1 MSIPQA
7 IPSVQA
13 VLGLSA
19 RRGNGSQPFAL
30 PIPNILVASSQAE
43 RFNEAPSQA
52 ASWTPATVQVGG
64 IWLFQETVQSLK
76 QTPWSSSPLDMA
88 RAALT
93 QGQNRMRELPQG
105 MLTQHALM
113 VAWGE
118 FAHEMG
124 LIPKLLRVSIPQK
137 SVVHTPQAKV
147 LTFLMG
153 ILTGITHLKDLN
165 EGPHPLAHDWPATRA
180 WGLDSLAHY
189 SGVSRTLAACDETTQ
204 EAITQVLHE
213 VEQPFIDQEVELLL
227 EQTQTLLLDL
237 DLTHR
242 QVSNTSTTYPD
253 AQFGWQDDKIGL
265 GYDAALVTLT
275 SLTYGRL
282 FLSGFHH
289 PRHTMS
295 LPRLQKMVCAAEKR
309 LGRQPR
315 RRTEL
320 VEQRLRKLNKI
331 VTRRHDWL
339 SAQLA
344 RKRVLMDQQD
354 TLPLTV
360 TQLKTEV
367 ATLEATYQAEGRKER
382 PHSKLAMARRRLAA
396 ALRKL
401 AKIPERWQQAERAA
415 ASHRARLDQLQAERT
430 ELKAHRARLRSH
442 NESNPVPVP
451 VIVRLDAGFGT
462 GPNLTWLIE
471 MGYIIYTKACNAQV
485 AAKLRD
491 KVNPD
496 DRWTRVGKNAE
507 MIAWDEQYI
516 NGCPYPL
523 TLALE
528 RFHTPKKQKHS
539 TLIVYRDDGQQLT
552 LPAWFNFYN
561 GRQTIEAGIKETNV
575 VFKMHPLKMR
585 SRGGI
590 ALQEQFVLFAANF
603 IRLARV
609 WLRERVSCS
618 NRKFDDA
625 LTRVK
630 DLVRVGANTSAWVVG
645 QYADLLVKFDN
656 TGAYPGV
663 ELRLAGSWRTR
674 PPIRPHRKV
683 RRFDFRNDSVS
694 GCT

>member
-1 MSIPQA
+1 
-7 IPSVQA
+7 
-13 VLGLSA
+13 
-19 RRGNGSQPFAL
+19 
-30 PIPNILVASSQAE
+30 
-43 RFNEAPSQA
+43 
-52 ASWTPATVQVGG
+52 
-64 IWLFQETVQSLK
+64 
-76 QTPWSSSPLDMA
+76 
-88 RAALT
+88 
-93 QGQNRMRELPQG
+93 MRELPQG
-105 MLTQHALM
+105 IFTQHALM

-118 FAHEMG
+118 FAYEIG
-124 LIPKLLRVSIPQK
+124 LIPKILRVPISQK
-137 SVVHTPQAKV
+137 SVVHMPQAKA

-153 ILTGITHLKDLN
+153 TLTGITHLKDLN
-165 EGPHPLAHDWPATRA
+165 EGPHPLAHDWPAIRA

-189 SGVSRTLAACDETTQ
+189 SGVSRTLAACDKTTQ

-227 EQTQTLLLDL
+227 KKTKTLLLDL

-253 AQFGWQDDKIGL
+253 AQFGWQDDKVGL

-295 LPRLQKMVCAAEKR
+295 LPRLQKMVYAAEKR
-309 LGRQPR
+309 LSRQPR

-320 VEQRLRKLNKI
+320 VEQRLRVLNK
-331 VTRRHDWL
+331 VMARKLDWL

-344 RKRVLMDQQD
+344 KKKELLGLQE

-360 TQLKTEV
+360 AQLEAEV
-367 ATLEATYQAEGRKER
+367 ASLEASYEALGREGR
-382 PHSKLAMARRRLAA
+382 PYSKLAKARRRLAA
-396 ALRKL
+396 AQRKL
-401 AKIPERWQQAERAA
+401 ARVPERLQKAKRAA
-415 ASHRARLDQLQAERT
+415 ATHRARLDPLQAERA
-430 ELKAHRARLRSH
+430 ELKAYLDRLRRD
-442 NESNPVPVP
+442 NENNPEPVT
-451 VIVRLDAGFGT
+451 IILRLDAGFGT
-462 GPNLTWLIE
+462 GPNLAWLIE
-471 MGYIIYTKACNAQV
+471 MGYIIYTKAFNAQV

-491 KVNPD
+491 KVKPGD
-496 DRWTRVGKNAE
+496 GWTRVGNNAD

-516 NGCPYPL
+516 NHCPYPL
-523 TLALE
+523 TMALE
-528 RFHTPKKQKHS
+528 RFHTPKEQKHS
-539 TLIVYRDDGQQLT
+539 ALIVYRDDGQHFT

-590 ALQEQFVLFAANF
+590 ALQEQFALFAANF
-603 IRLARV
+603 VRLATV

-618 NRKFDDA
+618 SQRFDEA
-625 LTRVK
+625 LTRIK
-630 DLVRVGANTSAWVVG
+630 AMVRVGANTSAWVVG
-645 QYADLLVKFDN
+645 QHADLLVRFDD

-674 PPIRPHRKV
+674 PPIRPRKKV
-683 RRFDFRNDSVS
+683 RKFDFRNDFAS

>member
-1 MSIPQA
+1 
-7 IPSVQA
+7 
-13 VLGLSA
+13 
-19 RRGNGSQPFAL
+19 
-30 PIPNILVASSQAE
+30 
-43 RFNEAPSQA
+43 
-52 ASWTPATVQVGG
+52 
-64 IWLFQETVQSLK
+64 
-76 QTPWSSSPLDMA
+76 
-88 RAALT
+88 
-93 QGQNRMRELPQG
+93 
-105 MLTQHALM
+105 
-113 VAWGE
+113 
-118 FAHEMG
+118 
-124 LIPKLLRVSIPQK
+124 
-137 SVVHTPQAKV
+137 
-147 LTFLMG
+147 
-153 ILTGITHLKDLN
+153 
-165 EGPHPLAHDWPATRA
+165 
-180 WGLDSLAHY
+180 
-189 SGVSRTLAACDETTQ
+189 
-204 EAITQVLHE
+204 
-213 VEQPFIDQEVELLL
+213 
-227 EQTQTLLLDL
+227 
-237 DLTHR
+237 
-242 QVSNTSTTYPD
+242 
-253 AQFGWQDDKIGL
+253 
-265 GYDAALVTLT
+265 
-275 SLTYGRL
+275 
-282 FLSGFHH
+282 
-289 PRHTMS
+289 
-295 LPRLQKMVCAAEKR
+295 
-309 LGRQPR
+309 
-315 RRTEL
+315 
-320 VEQRLRKLNKI
+320 
-331 VTRRHDWL
+331 
-339 SAQLA
+339 
-344 RKRVLMDQQD
+344 MDQQD

-430 ELKAHRARLRSH
+430 ELKAHLARLRSH
-442 NESNPVPVP
+442 NESNPEPVP

-539 TLIVYRDDGQQLT
+539 TLIVYRDDGHQLT

-645 QYADLLVKFDN
+645 QHADLLVKFHN

>member
-1 MSIPQA
+1 
-7 IPSVQA
+7 
-13 VLGLSA
+13 
-19 RRGNGSQPFAL
+19 
-30 PIPNILVASSQAE
+30 
-43 RFNEAPSQA
+43 
-52 ASWTPATVQVGG
+52 
-64 IWLFQETVQSLK
+64 
-76 QTPWSSSPLDMA
+76 
-88 RAALT
+88 
-93 QGQNRMRELPQG
+93 

-118 FAHEMG
+118 FAHEIG
-124 LIPKLLRVSIPQK
+124 LIPKLLRVPIPQK

-165 EGPHPLAHDWPATRA
+165 EGPHPLSHDWPAIRA

-189 SGVSRTLAACDETTQ
+189 SGVSRTLAVCGKESQ
-204 EAITQVLHE
+204 RAITQVLHR
-213 VEQPFIDQEVELLL
+213 VEQPFIDREVELLL
-227 EQTQTLLLDL
+227 KKQQFLLLDL

-253 AQFGWQDDKIGL
+253 AQFGWQDDKVGL

-275 SLTYGRL
+275 SQTYGRL

-289 PRHTMS
+289 PRNTMS
-295 LPRLQKMVCAAEKR
+295 LPRLQKMVYAAEER
-309 LGRQPR
+309 LGRRPR

-320 VEQRLRKLNKI
+320 VEQRLRKLNK
-331 VTRRHDWL
+331 VAARRLDWL
-339 SAQLA
+339 SNQLA
-344 RKRVLMDQQD
+344 RKTNLMDQQD

-360 TQLKTEV
+360 TQLETEV

-382 PHSKLAMARRRLAA
+382 PHSKLAKARRRLAA
-396 ALRKL
+396 VQRKL
-401 AKIPERWQQAERAA
+401 AKIPEHWQKAERAA
-415 ASHRARLDQLQAERT
+415 ASHQARLDQLQVERA
-430 ELKAHRARLRSH
+430 ELKAHLDRLRGD
-442 NESNPVPVP
+442 NEKSSEPVP

-462 GPNLTWLIE
+462 GPNLAWLIE
-471 MGYIIYTKACNAQV
+471 MGYIIYTKAFNAQV
-485 AAKLRD
+485 AAKRRD
-491 KVNPD
+491 QVQPG

-539 TLIVYRDDGQQLT
+539 TLIVYRDDGHHFT

-585 SRGGI
+585 SQGGI
-590 ALQEQFVLFAANF
+590 TLQEQFVLFAANF
-603 IRLARV
+603 VRFASV
-609 WLRERVSCS
+609 WLRERVWRSS
-618 NRKFDDA
+618 PKFDEA

-630 DLVRVGANTSAWVVG
+630 ALVRVAANTSAWVVG
-645 QYADLLVKFDN
+645 QHADLLVKFDT

-683 RRFDFRNDSVS
+683 RKFDFRNDSVS

>member
-30 PIPNILVASSQAE
+30 PVPNILVASSQAE
-43 RFNEAPSQA
+43 WFNEAPSQA

-76 QTPWSSSPLDMA
+76 QTPWPSSPLDIA

-118 FAHEMG
+118 FAHEIG
-124 LIPKLLRVSIPQK
+124 LIPKLLRVPIPQK

-189 SGVSRTLAACDETTQ
+189 SGVSRTLAACDKTTQ

-213 VEQPFIDQEVELLL
+213 VEQPFIDREVELLL
-227 EQTQTLLLDL
+227 KKQQSLLLDL

-253 AQFGWQDDKIGL
+253 AQFGWQDDKVGL
-265 GYDAALVTLT
+265 GYDAALVTIT
-275 SLTYGRL
+275 SPTYGRL

-295 LPRLQKMVCAAEKR
+295 LPRLQKMVYAAEER
-309 LGRQPR
+309 LGRHPR

-320 VEQRLRKLNKI
+320 VEQRLRVSNKVI
-331 VTRRHDWL
+331 ARRQGWL
-339 SAQLA
+339 SVQL
-344 RKRVLMDQQD
+344 KKQKELMDQLD
-354 TLPLTV
+354 TLPAEVGRREAEV
-360 TQLKTEV
+360 T
-367 ATLEATYQAEGRKER
+367 ALEATYRIQGRKEK
-382 PHSKLAMARRRLAA
+382 PHSRLAATRRRLATA
-396 ALRKL
+396 QRKL
-401 AKIPERWQQAERAA
+401 AKAPQRLRQAEGVAA
-415 ASHRARLDQLQAERT
+415 THRARLDQLEAEWT
-430 ELKAHRARLRSH
+430 ELKAHLVKLRTD
-442 NESNPVPVP
+442 NENNPEPVT
-451 VIVRLDAGFGT
+451 IILRLDAGFGT
-462 GPNLTWLIE
+462 GPNLSWLIE
-471 MGYIIYTKACNAQV
+471 MGYIIYTKAFNAQV

-491 KVNPD
+491 KVKPD
-496 DRWTRVGKNAE
+496 ADWTPVGKNAD

-539 TLIVYRDDGQQLT
+539 TLIVYRDDGQQFT

-603 IRLARV
+603 IRFARV

-645 QYADLLVKFDN
+645 QHADLLVKFDN